1 MLLNNGFI
9 NNKFNYKKENQDM
22 KKVRHKILS
31 VIMSIALLTTIAL
44 TNQGLFGLNLSVS
57 AEEPTPEE
65 YFCPG
70 LAFNQVT
77 ISNNNIRYYGNVSWT
92 SKSANSPDDTVPYG
106 ETFSVEV
113 GASNGYIIEGTPS
126 IIINDN
132 FTVTGTYLS
141 SYVNHDGNSISAV
154 TFTMPDIG
162 DNNAEINKIVISG
175 LTASPKSYDVFF
187 DNEAMKIYSNVA
199 EPINGVVDLTGLT
212 ANTGGDFEMK
222 GDAGYY
228 AEIIP
233 PAPNATYNVESNL
246 FSFEDSD
253 ESWYYYDDQQTIILI
268 NDARGKTTGIYF
280 KVTPQYIDDNKD
292 MLKLRITLTD
302 VVIPSS
308 EKAITNFAIGTSNG
322 AINETNHTI
331 AVTVP
336 FGTNVTSLTPT
347 IATNEKA
354 TVNPDSGVAQNFSNP
369 VKYTVTAEDTTT
381 QDYTVTVTVASKP
394 PVSTPAEQIK
404 DIIDTTNPAPLEIAK
419 TSNSEFKNIKADAV
433 LSKATDAQKEA
444 LKNMTTEQIQA
455 EIKKATDAISTVN
468 TTKISAKAKEKLEE
482 IKKTLPTDAKIMPI
496 NFTEHATFAFPVQVT
511 IPVDKATYPAGT
523 YHLYY
528 YNEETDKLE
537 DCGTVTVDANGM
549 ATFTISHCSDYFI
562 SSKVV
567 DLSATAPAPANT
579 NNPKTGESNPVGTI
593 STIAILSI
601 ATLGVVSKKRK
612 FKVVK

>member
-1 MLLNNGFI
+1 
-9 NNKFNYKKENQDM
+9 M

-44 TNQGLFGLNLSVS
+44 TNQGLFGLNLSAS
-57 AEEPTPEE
+57 AEEPTLEE
-65 YFCPG
+65 YNGRYLPVTGTVVMTNENITVDANLVTWANKSGG
-70 LAFNQVT
+70 L
-77 ISNNNIRYYGNVSWT
+77 
-92 SKSANSPDDTVPYG
+92 DDTVSYG
-106 ETFSVEV
+106 DTVIIPVYTTGYTIS
-113 GASNGYIIEGTPS
+113 GTTPTISINGGIQ
-126 IIINDN
+126 
-132 FTVTGTYLS
+132 VTGAYA
-141 SYVNHDGNSISAV
+141 DGKV
-154 TFTMPDIG
+154 TFAMPDIG
-162 DNNAEINKIVISG
+162 DNNAKITSVEVDG
-175 LTASPKSYDVFF
+175 LTTSPIGHNIWFTESV
-187 DNEAMKIYSNVA
+187 MKIYSDVT
-199 EPINGVVDLTGLT
+199 EPVNGAVDLSGKIADTDGS
-212 ANTGGDFEMK
+212 FEMK

-308 EKAITNFAIGTSNG
+308 EKVITNFAIGTSNG

-381 QDYTVTVTVASKP
+381 QDYTVTVTVAPKP

-404 DIIDTTNPAPLEIAK
+404 DIIDTTNPAPLEIVK
-419 TSNSEFKNIKADAV
+419 TSNTEFKNIKADAV

-444 LKNMTTEQIQA
+444 LKKMTTEQIQA
-455 EIKKATDAISTVN
+455 EIKKAADAISTVN

-528 YNEETDKLE
+528 YNEETAKLE

-567 DLSATAPAPANT
+567 DLSATAPTPANT
-579 NNPKTGESNPVGTI
+579 NNPKTGESNPVGTL

-601 ATLGVVSKKRK
+601 AALGVVSKKRK